1 MTEISVTPV
10 LRSRNLDAPD
20 TVLSTFIMRYPRWI
34 HAEARTHRLMSITE
48 DLDILPLTPSLMED
62 PNLSR
67 NASSSRA
74 IPVEKMIKDVIENP
88 AIPIYWGANQRGMQ
102 ASQSHHAAVQLRA
115 PGGDNLINMDRKL
128 AWLTARDNAVEAA
141 QAFAAAG
148 YHKQLVNRLLEP
160 FSHITVVVS
169 ATEWTNFIGLRNH
182 KDAEPHIQML
192 ARELERELKRTDNI
206 QDLKPDDWHYPFVT
220 EETEDKLLH
229 YMTQNV
235 IDIQFFPNYKRAIS
249 VACCAS
255 TSYKTVDG
263 FSMTPDRGKALHDK
277 LVGAEPLHASPAE
290 HVAYADS
297 MIYPSYQGGDRR
309 WLRPR
314 LHGNF
319 VGFCQY
325 RKTLPNEHI

>member
-1 MTEISVTPV
+1 MTTISVEPV
-10 LRSRNLDAPD
+10 LRSRNMAAPEK
-20 TVLSTFIMRYPRWI
+20 VLSTFIMRYPRWI
-34 HAEARTHRLMSITE
+34 HAEARTHRLLSIEE
-48 DLDILPLTPSLMED
+48 DLEIFVPTCSVMSD

-88 AIPIYWGANQRGMQ
+88 AIPLHWGANQRGMQ
-102 ASQSHHAAVQLRA
+102 AENQHTSGVYLRRL
-115 PGGDNLINMDRKL
+115 GEDHYIHMDRKM
-128 AWLTARDNAVEAA
+128 AWLTACNYAIEAA
-141 QAFAAAG
+141 QAFASAG

-182 KDAEPHIQML
+182 KDAEPHIQLL
-192 ARELERELKRTDNI
+192 AKALKKELERTDNI
-206 QDLKPDDWHYPFVT
+206 QELQPGEWHYPFVT
-220 EETEDKLLH
+220 EETRSDLLS
-229 YMTQNV
+229 YMTQNF
-235 IDIQFFPNYKRAIS
+235 IDIQLMPEYLRAIS

-277 LVGAEPLHASPAE
+277 LVGSDPLHASPAE

-297 MIYPSYQGGDRR
+297 IIQSSYPSLEGR
-309 WLRPR
+309 WSKSKY
-314 LHGNF
+314 HGNF
-319 VGFCQY
+319 IGFCQY
-325 RKTLPNEHI
+325 RKQLPNEHI